1 MKKLFTILAATM
13 MLVGCGTA
21 KKAEEPKIEQYPDSY
36 VEYLA
41 QKDQEILDAAQAA
54 ADQKKQEELEKY
66 GDVSEEE
73 LAVLKRK
80 EFIEKYI
87 EEQRVF
93 NEELQADSEG
103 DVSKSS
109 AYAEYDEA
117 TDTLS
122 TTYSFRG
129 MQNLVDTISNA
140 AEPDMVSIVE
150 WFNNTSDFAENCK
163 GVKYQFE
170 DNGHAA
176 PQHIKFVYIGDI
188 DPDVTLLECVDGVI
202 TYDILQSIVEKYP
215 RYQDYVERG
224 IRQ

>member
-1 MKKLFTILAATM
+1 MKKLFTVLFATM
-13 MLVGCGTA
+13 LLVGCGTTT
-21 KKAEEPKIEQYPDSY
+21 KVEEPKTDEYPDSY

-87 EEQRVF
+87 EDQRVY
-93 NEELQADSEG
+93 NEELQAESEG

-109 AYAEYDEA
+109 AFAEYDEA
-117 TDTLS
+117 TDTLT

-129 MQNLVDTISNA
+129 MQNLVNTISNA
-140 AEPDMVSIVE
+140 EEPDMVSIVE
-150 WFNNTSDFAENCK
+150 WFNETSGGPENCR
-163 GVKYQFE
+163 GVKYEFE
-170 DNGHAA
+170 NNGYAA
-176 PQHIKFVYIGDI
+176 PQHIKFIYVSDI

-202 TYDILQSIVEKYP
+202 TYDILQSVVEKHPY
-215 RYQDYVERG
+215 YQEYVERG
-224 IRQ
+224 ERQ